1 MNSATAALKTPKIT
15 WWIIWGMMSF
25 SIVIYAIILQT
36 SGRGGEADAAG
47 NGLDLKNI
55 LLPIAIVAVVISFS
69 IRFLLTARQA
79 KSSDDKIRVKAFSS
93 YIISIALAESAA
105 IYGLVLGLQG
115 APMSDC
121 ITFFVIGFGALIL
134 QPPTVLFPSRED
146 DYRSKLRE

>member
-1 MNSATAALKTPKIT
+1 MTKGSGSVRC
-15 WWIIWGMMSF
+15 W
-25 SIVIYAIILQT
+25 VILCGDDGLWTLIR
-36 SGRGGEADAAG
+36 GRCSWASNYTG
-47 NGLDLKNI
+47 I
-55 LLPIAIVAVVISFS
+55 PISFS

-79 KSSDDKIRVKAFSS
+79 KSSDDKKRAKAFSS

-121 ITFFVIGFGALIL
+121 ITFFVIGFVAIIL